1 MLLTGAAGFVGRH
14 MIQELLRHGYEVI
27 SLDAVPADAP
37 GAAGLPAYHQVDL
50 RERDAVHAL
59 MADVK
64 PDAVIHL
71 AAISFVPDGNRDP
84 QLLLGVNIGGTI
96 DLTDAVR
103 AECPEARILFVSSA
117 QVYGTATAATAEFP
131 LREDSP
137 LLPLSPYAV
146 SKVAGER
153 FLQACAASPD
163 SRTDG
168 QNSAETLPKNS
179 PEQRRETRKAFLRE
193 LKNSREWKN
202 RAFVCA
208 VVPPLSSCRH
218 LPDELPP
225 DGRYED
231 RLSIVMTPNE
241 IGHAAF
247 LLLPFR
253 RESGVNISVSPLRG
267 KSTSI
272 PASALDL
279 RIVKYWYQDG
289 TAWCSYFADPL
300 QQELV
305 PELLL
310 HDENLIRVDH
320 ERKYNYLR
328 VGDSWQWISYPEGI
342 RYGWFNYVKAPV
354 RDAGKLAA
362 FSLDPEEN
370 KKFFLTVRLPD
381 GTLPGNYEGTLKI
394 HRAGRELGILKVA
407 LRVLPFE
414 LPDPRTWYDIGKKF
428 YTSIYMPPLCEE
440 FRMADG
446 DYELRVALPESLAPE
461 IVEKGSIAIDG
472 VSLTVVDV
480 GKSDFSVCLIPVTRN
495 DTALVART
503 PGTLVN
509 LEGDLVG
516 KYIRRQFELRMEGA
530 AAAPAPSGITMD
542 TLREAGFL

>member
-1 MLLTGAAGFVGRH
+1 MKQLLTVWALAGT
-14 MIQELLRHGYEVI
+14 LCL
-27 SLDAVPADAP
+27 
-37 GAAGLPAYHQVDL
+37 
-50 RERDAVHAL
+50 
-59 MADVK
+59 
-64 PDAVIHL
+64 
-71 AAISFVPDGNRDP
+71 
-84 QLLLGVNIGGTI
+84 
-96 DLTDAVR
+96 
-103 AECPEARILFVSSA
+103 
-117 QVYGTATAATAEFP
+117 
-131 LREDSP
+131 
-137 LLPLSPYAV
+137 
-146 SKVAGER
+146 
-153 FLQACAASPD
+153 LQACAASPD

-320 ERKYNYLR
+320 EKKYNYLR

-342 RYGWFNYVKAPV
+342 RYGWFNYVKAPP
-354 RDAGKLAA
+354 RKLRG
-362 FSLDPEEN
+362 DPEN
-370 KKFFLTVRLPD
+370 PSR
-381 GTLPGNYEGTLKI
+381 GPGARKPEDRT
-394 HRAGRELGILKVA
+394 AG
-407 LRVLPFE
+407 
-414 LPDPRTWYDIGKKF
+414 
-428 YTSIYMPPLCEE
+428 S
-440 FRMADG
+440 
-446 DYELRVALPESLAPE
+446 
-461 IVEKGSIAIDG
+461 
-472 VSLTVVDV
+472 
-480 GKSDFSVCLIPVTRN
+480 PVH
-495 DTALVART
+495 TARSANLV
-503 PGTLVN
+503 
-509 LEGDLVG
+509 
-516 KYIRRQFELRMEGA
+516 
-530 AAAPAPSGITMD
+530 
-542 TLREAGFL
+542 